1 MAKCLQYILTKKQ
14 VTEDYER
21 FDNIFLKMC
30 VCVYK
35 TIMGQKDKCQNVNSL
50 FFSGLWDPID

>member
-1 MAKCLQYILTKKQ
+1 MAKFLQYILTKKE
-14 VTEDYER
+14 VMEDYEG

-30 VCVYK
+30 MCMYK

-50 FFSGLWDPID
+50 FFSGLLDPID